1 MSLTITTEKR
11 KEGFYL
17 VAVGGRLD
25 SNTYPRFEE
34 KLAELL
40 TNGVQLVT
48 FDMEALE
55 YISSMGLR
63 AIFRAREAIK
73 AQNGSIVLTKVQPRS
88 PASSRLPIPCATCPS
103 SRVSRRLIVFSMSS
117 SAWSWKSK
125 ASPGMLEE

>member
-25 SNTYPRFEE
+25 SNTYPQFEE
-34 KLAELL
+34 KVTELL
-40 TNGVQLVT
+40 TNHAQLVT

-63 AIFRAREAIK
+63 AIFRARETIK
-73 AQNGSIVLTKVQPRS
+73 AQNGNIVLTKLQPQVARVFEL
-88 PASSRLPIPCATCPS
+88 ANRLRHVPIFES
-103 SRVSRRLIVFSMSS
+103 I
-117 SAWSWKSK
+117 
-125 ASPGMLEE
+125 EEADRFFDVIQRMEAEKQGGPRNT

>member
-11 KEGFYL
+11 REGFYL

-25 SNTYPRFEE
+25 SNTYPQFEE

-40 TNGVQLVT
+40 SNGVQLVT

-73 AQNGSIVLTKVQPRS
+73 AQNGSVVLTKLQPQVARVFEIANS
-88 PASSRLPIPCATCPS
+88 LRHVPI
-103 SRVSRRLIVFSMSS
+103 F
-117 SAWSWKSK
+117 KSIEE
-125 ASPGMLEE
+125 ADRFFDVIQRMELEKQGEPRNP